1 MKLALIVCDLLTMLV
16 LWRWLVASG
25 RDPWLLFA
33 YAWSPLVVLETAHSG
48 HIDALG
54 ALWMITAV
62 FWLTRRRT
70 LLATVAF
77 VLAVATKLLP
87 VVLVPLLWRR
97 ISIRDA
103 FVGAGLIVLLYLPYA
118 TGVDVLFG
126 IQNVVQ
132 HIRFN
137 GPVFRGLMAIAS
149 PDVAARVALAGGLLT
164 AAWFRWKSPVD
175 DPNAWAWP
183 MAAAIVCAPVIY
195 PWYLIYLTPF
205 LLVPSLLPLLVWC
218 SSILLTY
225 RVWELAG
232 QGGSWVVPLPLLVI
246 EYGLVLAAAGASWL
260 LRHHQPQDE
269 VREDPGERR

>member
-1 MKLALIVCDLLTMLV
+1 M
-16 LWRWLVASG
+16 
-25 RDPWLLFA
+25 
-33 YAWSPLVVLETAHSG
+33 
-48 HIDALG
+48 
-54 ALWMITAV
+54 
-62 FWLTRRRT
+62 
-70 LLATVAF
+70 AF

-164 AAWFRWKSPVD
+164 AAWFRWNAGQMTTQLPDLTLRLAEETARLRLPAILIPALLAYGVEDFWHDAQARFAD
-175 DPNAWAWP
+175 DWP
-183 MAAAIVCAPVIY
+183 RMTRQAAAMNGPRVEDYVAA
-195 PWYLIYLTPF
+195 
-205 LLVPSLLPLLVWC
+205 LV
-218 SSILLTY
+218 
-225 RVWELAG
+225 G
-232 QGGSWVVPLPLLVI
+232 DG
-246 EYGLVLAAAGASWL
+246 VL
-260 LRHHQPQDE
+260 RPQ
-269 VREDPGERR
+269 